1 MVPQPQLRITPL
13 HSATGATH
21 MAADSRM
28 LELTA
33 RDGNAH
39 LRLYTWD
46 PPAVSLGCTQK
57 VQGILDVEALQRDGV
72 EWVLR
77 PTGGRPVLHAQ
88 DLTYSI
94 AFPADSDVFGK
105 SIRESYRVVAQCL
118 KTGLALAG
126 IACDTHDS
134 DLDAALVR
142 REGKLPCFLAPNRE
156 EIMAGGRKL
165 MGSAQKRTNTS
176 VLQHGSIPIG
186 PTFRE
191 LPKYLRLSPDVRERY
206 EESLRSKCICV
217 SEIDHG
223 VTLERLAECVAAGFV
238 EELGDRR

>member
-1 MVPQPQLRITPL
+1 
-13 HSATGATH
+13 
-21 MAADSRM
+21 MAADLAM
-28 LELTA
+28 LEKA
-33 RDGNAH
+33 AQDGAAH

-57 VQGILDVEALQRDGV
+57 PGEVLDFDALRRDGV

-94 AFPADSDVFGK
+94 AFPANSDAFGR

-156 EIMAGGRKL
+156 EIMVAGRKL
-165 MGSAQKRTNTS
+165 MGSAQKRTGAA
-176 VLQHGSIPIG
+176 VMQHGSIPMG
-186 PTFRE
+186 TASRD
-191 LPKYLRLSPDVRERY
+191 LPRYLRLSEAVRRQY
-206 EESLRSKCICV
+206 ASSLRDKCVCV
-217 SEIDHG
+217 SELDNRISIG
-223 VTLERLAECVAAGFV
+223 RLSECLAAGFAGI
-238 EELGDRR
+238 LGHRT